1 MRKVDLKF
9 FYLSLFMGILFSFV
23 DAFLN
28 HVTLKSGFWN
38 AILFDATKEEI
49 IFRFIATIS
58 LSSFGLFFSLYYSK
72 SKRLTDE
79 NIKKSLE
86 MHLII
91 DRLPIGIIVADSNGE
106 VEFVNHQFLELSG
119 YDREHFKDSENWFKL
134 FYPDFT
140 MREKVRLDWL
150 KRINKKENLSE
161 LRAGIIREMY
171 CNNSVQKTVSLS
183 VTIVNEKIVVSILDI
198 TLIKQTENLV
208 RDKEQQLRQIID
220 MVPHFIYVKDSNDNY
235 QIVNKAVA
243 DYCETTTQ
251 EIEKSNNYSDPASE
265 EDVKRFRD
273 TDHQIVSGEVKSL
286 EYYERINNK
295 NGTWIECKTLKVPF
309 YKKNSSETFVLGVSI
324 NVTDLKKI
332 ERELLE
338 KNQLLQT
345 EIANRIESEKKL
357 RETKETLRNI
367 IENSTNMFYTH
378 NIGHTVTYVS
388 PQVKNLIGYEVEE
401 ALVRWTEFLTDN
413 PVNQKGLELTQKA
426 IDTGIAQPVYE
437 MELRHRDGHQIWVEV
452 RESPIVING
461 RTEMIVGA
469 LADITARKEAELVL
483 QNYQNNLEKIIEE
496 RTKSLTE
503 SQIALTYLLEDVNES
518 QRELEEVNA
527 NLRLANKELESFS
540 YSISHDLRTPLRAIN
555 GFSKLITEEYAS
567 LFDKEAMRL
576 FDVIREN
583 SMMMSNLIDDLLAF
597 SRLGRE
603 TLVKTD
609 TDMTGLVKTEL
620 INLFSLDDN
629 DKIEINIED
638 LPEAYCDTSLMRQ
651 VWANLL
657 SNALKYSSKE
667 EKPQIRIGSLESDND
682 PIYFVQDNGVGFDMT
697 YVDKL
702 FGVFQ
707 RLHSIKEFEGTGV
720 GLAITHRIVTKHGG
734 RIWADSK
741 LGEGST
747 FYFSISKAGA

>member
-1 MRKVDLKF
+1 
-9 FYLSLFMGILFSFV
+9 
-23 DAFLN
+23 
-28 HVTLKSGFWN
+28 
-38 AILFDATKEEI
+38 
-49 IFRFIATIS
+49 
-58 LSSFGLFFSLYYSK
+58 
-72 SKRLTDE
+72 
-79 NIKKSLE
+79 
-86 MHLII
+86 
-91 DRLPIGIIVADSNGE
+91 
-106 VEFVNHQFLELSG
+106 
-119 YDREHFKDSENWFKL
+119 
-134 FYPDFT
+134 
-140 MREKVRLDWL
+140 
-150 KRINKKENLSE
+150 
-161 LRAGIIREMY
+161 
-171 CNNSVQKTVSLS
+171 
-183 VTIVNEKIVVSILDI
+183 
-198 TLIKQTENLV
+198 
-208 RDKEQQLRQIID
+208 
-220 MVPHFIYVKDSNDNY
+220 
-235 QIVNKAVA
+235 
-243 DYCETTTQ
+243 
-251 EIEKSNNYSDPASE
+251 
-265 EDVKRFRD
+265 
-273 TDHQIVSGEVKSL
+273 
-286 EYYERINNK
+286 
-295 NGTWIECKTLKVPF
+295 
-309 YKKNSSETFVLGVSI
+309 
-324 NVTDLKKI
+324 
-332 ERELLE
+332 
-338 KNQLLQT
+338 
-345 EIANRIESEKKL
+345 
-357 RETKETLRNI
+357 
-367 IENSTNMFYTH
+367 
-378 NIGHTVTYVS
+378 VTYVS

>member
-1 MRKVDLKF
+1 
-9 FYLSLFMGILFSFV
+9 
-23 DAFLN
+23 
-28 HVTLKSGFWN
+28 
-38 AILFDATKEEI
+38 
-49 IFRFIATIS
+49 
-58 LSSFGLFFSLYYSK
+58 
-72 SKRLTDE
+72 
-79 NIKKSLE
+79 
-86 MHLII
+86 
-91 DRLPIGIIVADSNGE
+91 
-106 VEFVNHQFLELSG
+106 
-119 YDREHFKDSENWFKL
+119 
-134 FYPDFT
+134 
-140 MREKVRLDWL
+140 
-150 KRINKKENLSE
+150 
-161 LRAGIIREMY
+161 
-171 CNNSVQKTVSLS
+171 
-183 VTIVNEKIVVSILDI
+183 
-198 TLIKQTENLV
+198 
-208 RDKEQQLRQIID
+208 
-220 MVPHFIYVKDSNDNY
+220 
-235 QIVNKAVA
+235 
-243 DYCETTTQ
+243 
-251 EIEKSNNYSDPASE
+251 
-265 EDVKRFRD
+265 
-273 TDHQIVSGEVKSL
+273 
-286 EYYERINNK
+286 
-295 NGTWIECKTLKVPF
+295 
-309 YKKNSSETFVLGVSI
+309 VSI